1 MAEPLGRRLQRAAIS
16 EVYEVRRILELE
28 IARKAAQRRDEAD
41 LPGGVLVLSNG
52 NSLVKQ
58 VIRQPFVDAD
68 IAFHLAISTASKN
81 AVLTE
86 LYQTFATALRE
97 GLVKLDADA
106 ELQYADQAVLHEELL
121 TGIAKGYADVA
132 ERCTAAFLDEIL
144 QQLC

>member
-97 GLVKLDADA
+97 GVVIWK
-106 ELQYADQAVLHEELL
+106 
-121 TGIAKGYADVA
+121 
-132 ERCTAAFLDEIL
+132 
-144 QQLC
+144 